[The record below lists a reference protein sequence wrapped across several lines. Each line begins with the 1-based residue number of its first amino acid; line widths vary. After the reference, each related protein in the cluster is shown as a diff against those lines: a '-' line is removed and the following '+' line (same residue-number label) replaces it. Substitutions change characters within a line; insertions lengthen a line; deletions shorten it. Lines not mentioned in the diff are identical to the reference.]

1 MPYITRKIENVPTNY
16 QNKKQLIEKDGI
28 FTLEDNN
35 NDLIPE
41 FFVLIHEETFE
52 PVEAVNKFLI
62 HKYLLGTEKL
72 NFECRALRLYFDFL
86 EAINKEW
93 DEGSK
98 VKHQRPVNMF
108 SKYIQDCFKKGEM
121 SGSVA
126 SGYFSAV
133 VRFYKFYLE
142 LGHPFK
148 GGEPISFKTRKIEV
162 NNSNFKNHLSKYMVE
177 VFTADCAPRIPA
189 NSNKSILN
197 PLSKTHYD
205 FMFKQLK
212 EHGTK
217 EFLLMCLLS
226 ASTGLRVNEI
236 VDLKSSQIDHYNGED
251 IFDLYVGPKA
261 NHNTK
266 NNKNAVIK
274 VSGSIISLIKEY
286 HSSATYLRRLSKFE
300 GKDSFVFISNRG
312 EKYNSES
319 ISVMFN
325 KFMHQHLKP
334 TYPDFQHKFHDLR
347 VYFGVNVMKACLNA
361 KLSRSEALAYTQNQ
375 MRHNQLDTTLHYLE
389 YWTHSEVNEQKVKL
403 QDEIIDDIKDIF
415 KEE

>member
-28 FTLEDNN
+28 YTLEDNN
-35 NDLIPE
+35 NDIIPE

-108 SKYIQDCFKKGEM
+108 SKYIQDSFKKGKM

-142 LGHPFK
+142 LGHSFK

-177 VFTADCAPRIPA
+177 VFTADCAPLIPE

-266 NNKNAVIK
+266 NNKNAIIK

-286 HSSATYLRRLSKFE
+286 HCSSDYLRRLSKFE
-300 GKDSFVFISNRG
+300 GEQAYVFISNRAK
-312 EKYNSES
+312 KYNSQS

-325 KFMHQHLKP
+325 KFMHDYIKP
-334 TYPDFQHKFHDLR
+334 TYPDFQHKFDDLR
-347 VYFGVNVMKACLNA
+347 VYFGVNVMKSCLKLN
-361 KLSRSEALAYTQNQ
+361 LSRSDTVAYTQNQ
-375 MRHNQLDTTLHYLE
+375 MRHNKIDTTLLYLE
-389 YWTHSEVNEQKVKL
+389 YCLNNINNAKNIVFI
-403 QDEIIDDIKDIF
+403 DELIDSIKNDN
-415 KEE
+415 